1 MKKFISII
9 IFMAVLFGALCVS
22 TWADSYTIEAEC
34 ISTTD
39 GIIYFVDT
47 YNGEGWIWEAEEG
60 ETFIVGNLYE
70 ITLYK
75 GHLQSYE
82 DDVIIKIKEVK

>member
-1 MKKFISII
+1 MKKLINTII
-9 IFMAVLFGALCVS
+9 IIAVLFGALSVG

-39 GIIYFVDT
+39 GVIELLDT
-47 YNGEGWIWEAEEG
+47 HKGNIWIWEAEEG
-60 ETFIVGNLYE
+60 EAFTVGNLYE
-70 ITLYK
+70 VTLHK
-75 GHLQSYE
+75 GHLQTYE

>member
-9 IFMAVLFGALCVS
+9 IFMAVLFGVLYIG

-39 GIIYFVDT
+39 GVIELWDT
-47 YNGEGWIWEAEEG
+47 YNGNVWEWEAEEG
-60 ETFIVGNLYE
+60 ETFTVGNLYRV
-70 ITLYK
+70 TLHK
-75 GHLQSYE
+75 RSLQSCE
-82 DDVIIKIKEVK
+82 DDIIIKIKEVK

>member
-1 MKKFISII
+1 MKKLVNTII
-9 IFMAVLFGALCVS
+9 IIAVLFGALYVG

-34 ISTTD
+34 ISATD

-60 ETFIVGNLYE
+60 ESFTVGSLYSLT
-70 ITLYK
+70 IHK
-75 GHLQSYE
+75 GHLQTYE

>member
-1 MKKFISII
+1 MKKFISAI
-9 IFMAVLFGALCVS
+9 IFIIVLFGALYVG

-34 ISTTD
+34 INTTD
-39 GIIYFVDT
+39 GTIGFLDVYSGDL
-47 YNGEGWIWEAEEG
+47 WIWEAEEG
-60 ETFIVGNLYE
+60 ETFIIGNLYN
-70 ITLYK
+70 ITIHK

>member
-1 MKKFISII
+1 MKKLINTII
-9 IFMAVLFGALCVS
+9 IIAVLFSALYIG
-22 TWADSYTIEAEC
+22 TWANSYTIEAEC

-39 GIIYFVDT
+39 RVIEFWDT
-47 YNGEGWIWEAEEG
+47 YSGNLWIWEAEEG
-60 ETFIVGNLYE
+60 KTFIVGNLYE

-82 DDVIIKIKEVK
+82 DDVIIKIKEVR